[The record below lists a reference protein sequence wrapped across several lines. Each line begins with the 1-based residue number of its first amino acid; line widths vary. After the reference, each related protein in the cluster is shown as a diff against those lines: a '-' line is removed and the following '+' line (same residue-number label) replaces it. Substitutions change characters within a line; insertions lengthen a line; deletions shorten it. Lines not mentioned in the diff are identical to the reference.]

1 MDDHGNHLSNATPP
15 CSSNARLQQV
25 QSPGVQ
31 EHVSESAMTFPIEI
45 AHSRPDTEELRNR
58 LSRLSEAS
66 LRITETLDLDTIL
79 QGVIDGARSLTG
91 ARYGALLV
99 LDDAGRMQD
108 LVTSG
113 MTPEERR
120 RLGALPKGLGL
131 LGYLSEIE
139 GPLSV
144 ADIAGHPSSVGFPEG
159 HPPMK
164 TFLGA
169 PVRHRGE
176 RLGNIYLTEKE
187 GGQEFTP
194 EDEETLVMFA
204 SQAALTV
211 SNARRYRDEQQARAD
226 LEALV
231 NISPVGILIFD
242 AKTGDLVSLNQESRR
257 IVRGVRA
264 PGPSQSEILS
274 VMTFRRPDGREIPLT
289 DLPTERALKS
299 GETVRAEE
307 VIIHLPDGQAV
318 TTLINA
324 TPIFSEAGEVV
335 SVVATVQDMTPLE
348 ELERLRAEFLGM
360 VSHELRMPLTA
371 IKGSAASALSST
383 SPFNPAEAYQFF
395 RIIDEQA
402 DHMRSL
408 INDLLDVTLIE
419 AGTLSITPGTSGV
432 ASLVDQAKAIF
443 LSGGAGNS
451 IEVDLPPD
459 LPPVAVDR
467 PRVVQVLT
475 NLLSNAS
482 KYSPASSTIM
492 VTASQ
497 QDSHVAVSVADEGR
511 GLSAEDM
518 PRLFRKFSR
527 ISDLA
532 GKPDV
537 GGPGLGLA
545 ICKGIVETHGG
556 RIWAESDGPGL
567 GTRFTFTIPVVE
579 EDAIAAVDGP
589 DEPAALPREAAR
601 QRTRIL
607 AVDDD
612 PQMLWYLRHTLSQA
626 GYTTITTGDPEQ
638 VERLIEVEKPHL
650 ILLDLALPGT
660 NGFEL
665 MKRIP
670 DMTDAPVVFLSGRA
684 ADHDI
689 SRGFEMGAADYVV
702 KPFSP
707 TELVARIKSALRKG
721 AASDRTEPREPYVLG
736 DLTINYAERR
746 VSVAGRSVHLSATE
760 YKLLFELSVN
770 AGRVLTHDQLLLRV
784 WDQDNFEGSQL
795 LRTYVTY
802 LRTKLGDDAKS
813 PTYIF
818 TEPRVG
824 YRMAKT

>member
-1 MDDHGNHLSNATPP
+1 MKEDAN
-15 CSSNARLQQV
+15 
-25 QSPGVQ
+25 
-31 EHVSESAMTFPIEI
+31 M
-45 AHSRPDTEELRNR
+45 RPETEALRNR

-66 LRITETLDLDTIL
+66 LRITESLDLDDIL

-99 LDDAGRMQD
+99 LDDAGCMQD

-139 GPLSV
+139 GPLRL
-144 ADIAGHPSSVGFPEG
+144 AEIASHPRSVGFPEG
-159 HPPMK
+159 HPPMT

-211 SNARRYRDEQQARAD
+211 SNARRFRDEQQVRAD

-231 NISPVGILIFD
+231 NTSPVGILIFD
-242 AKTGDLVSLNQESRR
+242 AKTGDLVSLNQETRR
-257 IVRGVRA
+257 IVRGLHA
-264 PGPSQSEILS
+264 PGHTLPELLS
-274 VMTFRRPDGREIPLT
+274 VMTFRRLDGREISP
-289 DLPTERALKS
+289 DELPTARAIRT

-307 VIIHLPDGQAV
+307 LVIHLPDGQAV
-318 TTLINA
+318 TTVINA
-324 TPIFSEAGEVV
+324 TPVRSAEGQIV
-335 SVVATVQDMTPLE
+335 SVIATMQDMTPLE
-348 ELERLRAEFLGM
+348 DLERLRAEFLGM
-360 VSHELRMPLTA
+360 VSHELRMPLTT
-371 IKGSAASALSST
+371 IKGPAASALSST

-408 INDLLDVTLIE
+408 INDLLDVTRIE
-419 AGTLSITPGTSGV
+419 AGTLSITPETSGV
-432 ASLVDQAKAIF
+432 ASLVDQARAAF
-443 LSGGAGNS
+443 LGGGAKNN
-451 IEVDLPPD
+451 IEIDLPAD
-459 LPPVAVDR
+459 LPPVAADR
-467 PRVVQVLT
+467 QRVVQVLV
-475 NLLSNAS
+475 NLLSSAS

-497 QDSHVAVSVADEGR
+497 QDSHVAVSVADEGI
-511 GLSAEDM
+511 GVSAEEL

-527 ISDLA
+527 INGAD
-532 GKPDV
+532 GKTEV
-537 GGPGLGLA
+537 GGEGLGLSV
-545 ICKGIVETHGG
+545 CKGIVEAHGG
-556 RIWAESDGPGL
+556 RIWAVSDGPGL

-579 EDAIAAVDGP
+579 EDAIDAADGP
-589 DEPAALPREAAR
+589 DELAALPMEAAR

-612 PQMLWYLRHTLSQA
+612 PQILWYVRHTLSEA
-626 GYTTITTGDPEQ
+626 GYATIVTGDPEQ
-638 VERLIEVEKPHL
+638 VEQLVEVEKPHL

-665 MKRIP
+665 MKRIA
-670 DMTDAPVVFLSGRA
+670 DMTDAPVMFLSGHA
-684 ADHDI
+684 ADQDI
-689 SRGFEMGAADYVV
+689 SRGLEMGAADYVV

-707 TELVARIKSALRKG
+707 TELVARIKAALRKG

-736 DLTINYAERR
+736 DLTINYAERL
-746 VSVAGRSVHLSATE
+746 VTVAGRSVHLSATE

-770 AGRVLTHDQLLLRV
+770 AGRVLTHDQLLRRV
-784 WDQDNFEGSQL
+784 WDQDNSEGSQL

-802 LRTKLGDDAKS
+802 LRNKLGDDAKS
-813 PTYIF
+813 PAYIF

-824 YRMAKT
+824 YRMAKPDG

>member
-1 MDDHGNHLSNATPP
+1 MIEVANM
-15 CSSNARLQQV
+15 R
-25 QSPGVQ
+25 
-31 EHVSESAMTFPIEI
+31 SE
-45 AHSRPDTEELRNR
+45 TEALRNR

-79 QGVIDGARSLTG
+79 QGVIDGARSLTS

-139 GPLSV
+139 GPLRL
-144 ADIAGHPSSVGFPEG
+144 AEIASHPSSVGFPEG

-211 SNARRYRDEQQARAD
+211 SNARRFRDEQQVRAD

-231 NISPVGILIFD
+231 NTSPVGILIFD
-242 AKTGDLVSLNQESRR
+242 AKTGDLVSLNQETRR
-257 IVRGVRA
+257 IVRGLHA
-264 PGPSQSEILS
+264 PGHTLPELLS
-274 VMTFRRPDGREIPLT
+274 VMTFRRLDGREISP
-289 DLPTERALKS
+289 DELPTARAIRT

-307 VIIHLPDGQAV
+307 LVIHLPDGQAV
-318 TTLINA
+318 TTVINA
-324 TPIFSEAGEVV
+324 TPVRSAEGEVV
-335 SVVATVQDMTPLE
+335 SVIATMQDMTPLE
-348 ELERLRAEFLGM
+348 DLERLRAEFLGM
-360 VSHELRMPLTA
+360 VSHELRMPLTT

-408 INDLLDVTLIE
+408 INDLLDVTRIE
-419 AGTLSITPGTSGV
+419 AGTLSITPETSGV
-432 ASLVDQAKAIF
+432 ASLVDQARAAF
-443 LSGGAGNS
+443 LGGGAKNN
-451 IEVDLPPD
+451 IEIDLPAD
-459 LPPVAVDR
+459 LPPVAADR
-467 PRVVQVLT
+467 QRVVQVLV
-475 NLLSNAS
+475 NLLSSAS

-511 GLSAEDM
+511 GVSAEEL

-527 ISDLA
+527 INGAD
-532 GKPDV
+532 GKTEV
-537 GGPGLGLA
+537 GGEGLGLSV
-545 ICKGIVETHGG
+545 CKGIVEAHGG
-556 RIWAESDGPGL
+556 RIWAVSDGPGL

-579 EDAIAAVDGP
+579 EDAIDAADGP
-589 DEPAALPREAAR
+589 DELAALPMEAAR

-612 PQMLWYLRHTLSQA
+612 PQILWYVRHTLSEA
-626 GYTTITTGDPEQ
+626 GYATIVTGDPEQ
-638 VERLIEVEKPHL
+638 VERLVEVEKPHL

-665 MKRIP
+665 MKRIAV
-670 DMTDAPVVFLSGRA
+670 MTDAPVMFLSGHA
-684 ADHDI
+684 ADQDI
-689 SRGFEMGAADYVV
+689 SRGLEMGAADYVV

-707 TELVARIKSALRKG
+707 TELVARIKAALRKG

-736 DLTINYAERR
+736 DLTINYAERL
-746 VSVAGRSVHLSATE
+746 VTVAGRSVHLSATE

-770 AGRVLTHDQLLLRV
+770 AGRVLTHDQLLRRV
-784 WDQDNFEGSQL
+784 WDQDNSEGSQL

-802 LRTKLGDDAKS
+802 LRSKLGDDAKS
-813 PTYIF
+813 PAYIF

-824 YRMAKT
+824 YRMAKPDG

>member
-1 MDDHGNHLSNATPP
+1 MKEDAN
-15 CSSNARLQQV
+15 
-25 QSPGVQ
+25 
-31 EHVSESAMTFPIEI
+31 M
-45 AHSRPDTEELRNR
+45 RPETEALRNR

-66 LRITETLDLDTIL
+66 LRITESLDLDDIL

-120 RLGALPKGLGL
+120 SLGALPKGLGL

-139 GPLSV
+139 GPLRL
-144 ADIAGHPSSVGFPEG
+144 AEIASHPSSVGFPEG

-211 SNARRYRDEQQARAD
+211 SNARRFRDEQQVRAD

-231 NISPVGILIFD
+231 NTSPVGILIFD
-242 AKTGDLVSLNQESRR
+242 AKTGDLVSLNQETRR
-257 IVRGVRA
+257 IVRGLHA
-264 PGPSQSEILS
+264 PGHTLPELLS
-274 VMTFRRPDGREIPLT
+274 VMTFRRLDGREISP
-289 DLPTERALKS
+289 DELPTARAIRT

-307 VIIHLPDGQAV
+307 LVIHLPDGQAV
-318 TTLINA
+318 TTVINA
-324 TPIFSEAGEVV
+324 TPVRSAEGEVV
-335 SVVATVQDMTPLE
+335 SVIATMQDMTPLE
-348 ELERLRAEFLGM
+348 DLERLRAEFLGM
-360 VSHELRMPLTA
+360 VSHELRMPLTT

-408 INDLLDVTLIE
+408 INDLLDVTRIE
-419 AGTLSITPGTSGV
+419 AGTLSITPETSGV
-432 ASLVDQAKAIF
+432 ASLVDQARAAF
-443 LSGGAGNS
+443 LGGGAKDN
-451 IEVDLPPD
+451 IEIDLPAD
-459 LPPVAVDR
+459 LPPVAADR
-467 PRVVQVLT
+467 QRVVQVLV
-475 NLLSNAS
+475 NLLSSAS

-511 GLSAEDM
+511 GVSAEEL

-527 ISDLA
+527 INGAD
-532 GKPDV
+532 GKTEV
-537 GGPGLGLA
+537 GGEGLGLSV
-545 ICKGIVETHGG
+545 CKGIVEAHGG
-556 RIWAESDGPGL
+556 RIWAVSDGPGL

-579 EDAIAAVDGP
+579 EDAIDAADGP
-589 DEPAALPREAAR
+589 DELAALPMEAAR

-612 PQMLWYLRHTLSQA
+612 PQILWYVRHTLSEA
-626 GYTTITTGDPEQ
+626 GYATIVTGDPEQ
-638 VERLIEVEKPHL
+638 VERLVEVEKPHL

-665 MKRIP
+665 MKRIA
-670 DMTDAPVVFLSGRA
+670 DMTDAPVMFLSGHA
-684 ADHDI
+684 ADQDI
-689 SRGFEMGAADYVV
+689 SRGLEMGAADYVV

-707 TELVARIKSALRKG
+707 TELVARIKAALRKG

-770 AGRVLTHDQLLLRV
+770 AGRVLTHDQLLRRV
-784 WDQDNFEGSQL
+784 WDQDNSEGSQL

-802 LRTKLGDDAKS
+802 LRSKLGDDAKS
-813 PTYIF
+813 PAYIF

-824 YRMAKT
+824 YRMAKPDG

>member
-1 MDDHGNHLSNATPP
+1 MDEVANMGP
-15 CSSNARLQQV
+15 
-25 QSPGVQ
+25 
-31 EHVSESAMTFPIEI
+31 E
-45 AHSRPDTEELRNR
+45 TEALRSR

-91 ARYGALLV
+91 ARYGALLI

-139 GPLSV
+139 GPLRL
-144 ADIAGHPSSVGFPEG
+144 AEIASHPSSVGFPEG

-176 RLGNIYLTEKE
+176 RLGNIYLTEKD

-231 NISPVGILIFD
+231 NTSPVGILIFD
-242 AKTGDLVSLNQESRR
+242 AKTGDLVSLNQETRR
-257 IVRGVRA
+257 IVRGLHA
-264 PGPSQSEILS
+264 PGHTLSELLS
-274 VMTFRRPDGREIPLT
+274 VMTFRRLDGRDISPEE
-289 DLPTERALKS
+289 LPTARAIRT

-307 VIIHLPDGQAV
+307 IVIHLPDGQAI
-318 TTLINA
+318 TTVINA
-324 TPIFSEAGEVV
+324 TPVRSAEGEIV
-335 SVVATVQDMTPLE
+335 SVIATMQDMTPLE

-383 SPFNPAEAYQFF
+383 SPLNPAETYQFF

-408 INDLLDVTLIE
+408 INDLLDVTRIE
-419 AGTLSITPGTSGV
+419 AGALSITPETSSV
-432 ASLVDQAKAIF
+432 ASLVDQARAAF
-443 LSGGAGNS
+443 LGGGAANS
-451 IEVDLPPD
+451 VEVDLPPD
-459 LPPVAVDR
+459 LPPVAADR
-467 PRVVQVLT
+467 QRVVQVLT

-482 KYSPASSTIM
+482 KYSPASSTIT
-492 VTASQ
+492 VTASR
-497 QDSHVAVSVADEGR
+497 QDSHVAVSVADGGR
-511 GLSAEDM
+511 GVSAEEL
-518 PRLFRKFSR
+518 PQLFRKFLR
-527 ISDLA
+527 INGAD
-532 GKPDV
+532 GKTEV
-537 GGPGLGLA
+537 GGEGLGLA
-545 ICKGIVETHGG
+545 ICKGVVEAHGG
-556 RIWAESDGPGL
+556 RIWAESDGLGL
-567 GTRFTFTIPVVE
+567 GTRFTFTIPVAG
-579 EDAIAAVDGP
+579 EDGTAAADGP
-589 DEPAALPREAAR
+589 DELAALPREAAR

-612 PQMLWYLRHTLSQA
+612 PQMLWYVRHTLSAA
-626 GYTTITTGDPEQ
+626 GYTTIVTGDPEE
-638 VERLIEVEKPHL
+638 VDRLVEVEKPHL
-650 ILLDLALPGT
+650 ILLDVALPGT
-660 NGFEL
+660 SGFEL

-670 DMTDAPVVFLSGRA
+670 GITDAPVMFLSGRA
-684 ADHDI
+684 SDQDI
-689 SRGFEMGAADYVV
+689 AQGLEMGAADYIV

-707 TELVARIKSALRKG
+707 TELVARIKAALRKR
-721 AASDRTEPREPYVLG
+721 AASDGIEPRETVSDGGPDHQLRRTPRDG
-736 DLTINYAERR
+736 GRAFGTSERDR
-746 VSVAGRSVHLSATE
+746 VQAARRAFGQRRTGVDPRPSATE
-760 YKLLFELSVN
+760 GLGSGLPRGFTALAHLRDISPRQ
-770 AGRVLTHDQLLLRV
+770 AGRRR
-784 WDQDNFEGSQL
+784 E
-795 LRTYVTY
+795 
-802 LRTKLGDDAKS
+802 
-813 PTYIF
+813 
-818 TEPRVG
+818 EPNLHL
-824 YRMAKT
+824 YRASRRIPHGKAGRMRPGAHG

>member
-1 MDDHGNHLSNATPP
+1 M
-15 CSSNARLQQV
+15 
-25 QSPGVQ
+25 
-31 EHVSESAMTFPIEI
+31 SEVAKVRPEI
-45 AHSRPDTEELRNR
+45 EELRNR

-66 LRITETLDLDTIL
+66 LRITESLDLDTIL

-91 ARYGALLV
+91 ARYGALLI
-99 LDDAGRMQD
+99 LDDGGGMQD

-113 MTPEERR
+113 MTPRERR
-120 RLGALPKGLGL
+120 GLGALPKGLGL
-131 LGYLSEIE
+131 LGYLSEVE
-139 GPLSV
+139 GPLRL
-144 ADIAGHPSSVGFPEG
+144 AEIASHPQSVGFPEG

-194 EDEETLVMFA
+194 EDEEILVMFS

-211 SNARRYRDEQQARAD
+211 SNARRYRDEEQVRAG

-231 NISPVGILIFD
+231 NTSPVGILVFD

-257 IVRGVRA
+257 IVRGLRA
-264 PGPSQSEILS
+264 PGRSQTEILS
-274 VMTFRRPDGREIPLT
+274 VLTFRRPDGREIPLAE
-289 DLPTERALKS
+289 LPTERALKS

-307 VIIHLPDGQAV
+307 IIIQLPDGQSV
-318 TTLINA
+318 TTVINA
-324 TPIFSEAGEVV
+324 TPIFSREGAVV

-348 ELERLRAEFLGM
+348 DLQRLRAEFLGM

-383 SPFNPAEAYQFF
+383 SPFNPIEARQFF

-408 INDLLDVTLIE
+408 INDLLDVTRIE
-419 AGTLSITPGTSGV
+419 AGTLSITPETSRVV
-432 ASLVDQAKAIF
+432 ALVDQARAAF
-443 LSGGAGNS
+443 LGGGAKNS
-451 IEVDLPPD
+451 IEIDLPAD
-459 LPPVAVDR
+459 LPPVAADGQ
-467 PRVVQVLT
+467 RVVQVLT

-482 KYSPASSTIM
+482 KYSPASTTIR
-492 VTASQ
+492 VTALQ
-497 QDSHVAVSVADEGR
+497 QGSHVAVTVADEGR
-511 GLSAEDM
+511 GVAAEDL
-518 PRLFRKFSR
+518 PLLFRKFSR
-527 ISDLA
+527 IDGTG
-532 GKPDV
+532 GKPEV
-537 GGPGLGLA
+537 GGEGLGLSV
-545 ICKGIVETHGG
+545 CKGIVEAHGG

-567 GTRFTFTIPVVE
+567 GTRLTFTLPVVE
-579 EDAIAAVDGP
+579 ENGTGVADGP
-589 DEPAALPREAAR
+589 DELAAVPREAAR

-612 PQMLWYLRHTLSQA
+612 PQILWYVRHTLSEA
-626 GYTTITTGDPEQ
+626 GYTTIVTGDPEQ
-638 VERLIEVEKPHL
+638 VERLVEVEKPHL

-660 NGFEL
+660 SGFEL

-670 DMTDAPVVFLSGRA
+670 DITDAPVMFLSGHGT
-684 ADHDI
+684 DQDI
-689 SRGFEMGAADYVV
+689 SRGLEIGAADYVV

-707 TELVARIKSALRKG
+707 TELVARIKAALRKG
-721 AASDRTEPREPYVLG
+721 AASDRREPREPYLLG
-736 DLTINYAERR
+736 DLTINYAARL
-746 VSVAGRSVHLSATE
+746 VTVAGRSVRLSATE

-770 AGRVLTHDQLLLRV
+770 AGRVLTHDQLLRRV
-784 WDQDNFEGSQL
+784 WDQDYSEGSQVV
-795 LRTYVTY
+795 RTYVTY
-802 LRTKLGDDAKS
+802 LRRKLGDDAKS

-824 YRMAKT
+824 YRMAKPGGGAPSWDIP

>member
-1 MDDHGNHLSNATPP
+1 M
-15 CSSNARLQQV
+15 
-25 QSPGVQ
+25 
-31 EHVSESAMTFPIEI
+31 
-45 AHSRPDTEELRNR
+45 
-58 LSRLSEAS
+58 
-66 LRITETLDLDTIL
+66 
-79 QGVIDGARSLTG
+79 
-91 ARYGALLV
+91 
-99 LDDAGRMQD
+99 
-108 LVTSG
+108 
-113 MTPEERR
+113 
-120 RLGALPKGLGL
+120 PKGLGL
-131 LGYLSEIE
+131 LKYLNEIE
-139 GPLSV
+139 GPLRL
-144 ADIAGHPSSVGFPEG
+144 ADIASHPRSVGFPEG

-164 TFLGA
+164 TFLGT
-169 PVRHRGE
+169 PVLHLGE

-211 SNARRYRDEQQARAD
+211 SNARRFRDEQQVRAD

-231 NISPVGILIFD
+231 NTSPVGILIFD
-242 AKTGDLVSLNQESRR
+242 AKTGDLVSLNQETRR
-257 IVRGVRA
+257 IVRGLHA
-264 PGPSQSEILS
+264 PGHTLPELLS
-274 VMTFRRPDGREIPLT
+274 VMTFRRLDGREISP
-289 DLPTERALKS
+289 DELPTARAIRT

-307 VIIHLPDGQAV
+307 LVIHLPDGQAV
-318 TTLINA
+318 TTVINA
-324 TPIFSEAGEVV
+324 TPVRSAEGQIV
-335 SVVATVQDMTPLE
+335 SVIATMQDMTPLE
-348 ELERLRAEFLGM
+348 DLERLRAEFLGM
-360 VSHELRMPLTA
+360 VSHELRTPLTT

-408 INDLLDVTLIE
+408 INDLLDVTRIE
-419 AGTLSITPGTSGV
+419 AGTLSITPETSGV
-432 ASLVDQAKAIF
+432 ASLVDQARAAF
-443 LSGGAGNS
+443 LGGGAKNN
-451 IEVDLPPD
+451 IEIDLPAD
-459 LPPVAVDR
+459 LPPVAADR
-467 PRVVQVLT
+467 QRVVQVLV
-475 NLLSNAS
+475 NLLSSAS

-511 GLSAEDM
+511 GVSAKEL

-527 ISDLA
+527 INGAD
-532 GKPDV
+532 GKTEV
-537 GGPGLGLA
+537 GGEGLGLSV
-545 ICKGIVETHGG
+545 CKGIVEAHGG
-556 RIWAESDGPGL
+556 RIWAVSDGPGL

-579 EDAIAAVDGP
+579 EDAIDAADGP
-589 DEPAALPREAAR
+589 DELAALPMEAAR

-612 PQMLWYLRHTLSQA
+612 PQILWYVRHTLSEA
-626 GYTTITTGDPEQ
+626 GYATIVTGDPEQ
-638 VERLIEVEKPHL
+638 VERLVEVEKPHL

-665 MKRIP
+665 MKRIA
-670 DMTDAPVVFLSGRA
+670 DMTDAPVMFLSGHA
-684 ADHDI
+684 ADQDI
-689 SRGFEMGAADYVV
+689 SRGLEMGAADYVV

-707 TELVARIKSALRKG
+707 TELVARIKAALRKG

-770 AGRVLTHDQLLLRV
+770 AGRVLTHDQLLRRV
-784 WDQDNFEGSQL
+784 WDQDNPEGSQL

-802 LRTKLGDDAKS
+802 LRSKLGDDAKS
-813 PTYIF
+813 PAYIF

-824 YRMAKT
+824 YRMAKPDG